1 MASTLMNKLRR
12 KEVLADV
19 AAARAVERPLLMIG
33 MSGVAGFLV
42 LVALRDMATLTGT
55 VLVMRLAITLTAI
68 LAAGGAVLLAAE
80 DSPPRLG
87 NSVSYLVQFLL
98 LGLVATGI
106 NPEAVPE
113 ACLHFAV
120 VALAFGFL
128 AQGLVQVTFMGLVV
142 TGTMGGLMYPLLKD
156 NWYLMANVPAGQ
168 ILAAA
173 IGLNMRRALF
183 RARAME
189 DKLRAVAAESVAI
202 AQENARTA
210 LVDAVTMLP
219 NRRAFVNEVN
229 RRLRARGDAP
239 QVIVGIL
246 DIDAFRTIND
256 RFGRQAGDMLLA
268 EVGKRLNALD
278 LVPMMLARLGG
289 DEFGILV
296 GRGLSDHAL
305 SHFARALALALA
317 QPFRQNATP
326 TGGLTAS
333 MGFARSRPG
342 DTSDSLLDRVD
353 FAAFEARQKGPG
365 EVVIFTDVLEGRMAR
380 ERVLENE
387 LFDTDMETQI
397 RQVYQPIFDAELNAV
412 VGYEALARWQSPTL
426 GDVSPADFVPVAE
439 RLGLVPR
446 ITGIVTAAA
455 LAFSAELPPGMRV
468 SVNLSPR
475 DLNSAEG
482 MRRLIT
488 LLETTAYRPLR
499 IDFEVTETAV
509 MGNPDEARSLLLRL
523 KALGTNISLD
533 DFGTGQSSLSRV
545 QTLPLDRIKID
556 RSFIVDLESN
566 PASLSI
572 VQTIVDLCR
581 NLGVNCV
588 VEGVETDRQ
597 VEILTELGVRYF
609 QGYLF
614 GQPKPSAHI
623 RAELGIDP
631 PEGQPAPGDAPL
643 PPADEADTA
652 EPQEL
657 IA

>member
-12 KEVLADV
+12 KQVLADV
-19 AAARAVERPLLMIG
+19 AAARALERPLLMIG
-33 MSGVAGFLV
+33 MSGIAGFLV
-42 LVALRDMATLTGT
+42 LIALRDMANLTGT

-87 NSVSYLVQFLL
+87 NSVSYLVQFLM

-113 ACLHFAV
+113 ACLYFAV

-128 AQGLVQVTFMGLVV
+128 ARGFFEAAFMGIVV
-142 TGTMGGLMYPLLKD
+142 TGTMGGLMAPLVSD
-156 NWYLMANVPAGQ
+156 HWYLMANVPAGH

-173 IGLNMRRALF
+173 IGLRMRNALF

-189 DKLRAVAAESVAI
+189 NKLRAVAAESVAI
-202 AQENARTA
+202 AQENTRTA

-229 RRLRARGDAP
+229 RRLRARGEAQ
-239 QVIVGIL
+239 QVIVGLL

-256 RFGRQAGDMLLA
+256 RFGRQAGDTLLA

-305 SHFARALALALA
+305 THFARALALALA

-342 DTSDSLLDRVD
+342 DTSDTLLDRVD
-353 FAAFEARQKGPG
+353 FAAFEAQLKGPG
-365 EVVIFTDVLEGRMAR
+365 EVVIFSEVLEGRMAR

-387 LFDTDMETQI
+387 LFDTDMDTQI
-397 RQVYQPIFDAELNAV
+397 RQVYQPILDAELNAV

-426 GDVSPADFVPVAE
+426 GDVPPADFVPVAE

-455 LAFSAELPPGMRV
+455 LALSAELPPGLRI

-488 LLETTAYRPLR
+488 LLETTPYRPLR

-509 MGNPDEARSLLLRL
+509 MGDPEEARSLLLRL

-556 RSFIVDLESN
+556 RSFIVDLETN

-581 NLGVNCV
+581 NLGVSCV
-588 VEGVETDRQ
+588 VEGVETERQ
-597 VEILTELGVRYF
+597 VEILRELGVRYF

-614 GQPKPSAHI
+614 GQPMPAAHL
-623 RAELGIDP
+623 RAELGI
-631 PEGQPAPGDAPL
+631 EGSLALA
-643 PPADEADTA
+643 ANSDEAPDA
-652 EPQEL
+652 EKAVNDEPQEL